1 MQHAS
6 EEMKARASQTQRIID
21 WKLEKEMKRIVI
33 LGAGESGA
41 GAAVLAKKEGFD
53 VFVSDMSAI
62 KDKYKAMLDS
72 RGIAWEELHHSEER
86 ILSADEII
94 KSPGIPDNAPIVS
107 KAIAKGIHI
116 ISEIEFAGRYTDS
129 KMICITGSNGKTTTT
144 SLIYHIFKSAGYDA
158 GLAGNIG
165 RSLALQ
171 VAEDPHAYYI
181 IELSSFQLDNMYD
194 FRANIAILLNITPDH
209 LDRYDNCMQNYVDSK
224 MRIIRNQT
232 PEDSFIYWN
241 EDPIIKRELKKYDIK
256 AIQYP
261 FSELKEKGSIGYI
274 EEGMYHLEKPTPF
287 NMEQE
292 ALSLTGR
299 HNIYNSL
306 AAGLASNIAG
316 VSKEYIR
323 QCLSDFPGVEHRLER
338 VATVGGVRYVNDSKA
353 TNVDACWY
361 ALESMTSPTV
371 LIIGGK
377 DKGNDYNAIK
387 DLVKQKCRA
396 LVYLGA
402 DNTKLHNFFD
412 GLGIPVRDTHSMPD
426 CVAACYELAQP
437 GDTVLLSPCCASFDL
452 FRNMEDRGEQF
463 KTLVR
468 NL

>member
-1 MQHAS
+1 
-6 EEMKARASQTQRIID
+6 
-21 WKLEKEMKRIVI
+21 MKRIVI

-53 VFVSDMSAI
+53 VFVSDMSKIAPR
-62 KDKYKAMLDS
+62 YKEMLD
-72 RGIAWEELHHSEER
+72 RREIEWEEGQHTEEK
-86 ILSADEII
+86 ILNADEII
-94 KSPGIPDNAPIVS
+94 KSPGIPDTAPMVT
-107 KAIAKGIHI
+107 KAIEKGIHI
-116 ISEIEFAGRYTDS
+116 ISEIEFAGRYTNS

-144 SLIYHIFKSAGYDA
+144 SLIYHIFKEAGYDC

-165 RSLALQ
+165 NSLALQ
-171 VAEDPHAYYI
+171 VAEEPHAYYI

-209 LDRYDNCMQNYVDSK
+209 LDRYAFEMQNYVDAK
-224 MRIIRNQT
+224 MRILQNQT
-232 PEDSFIYWN
+232 KDDAFIYWN
-241 EDPIIKRELKKYDIK
+241 DDPIIKRELEKYDIK

-274 EEGMYHLEKPTPF
+274 EEGQYVIEKPEPF

-292 ALSLTGR
+292 QLSLTGR

-306 AAGLASNIAG
+306 AAGIAG
-316 VSKEYIR
+316 DIAGIKKDVIR
-323 QCLSDFPGVEHRLER
+323 KSLSDFPGVEHRLEK
-338 VATVGGVRYVNDSKA
+338 VANVRGVCYINDSKA

-361 ALESMTSPTV
+361 ALDSMKTKVV

-377 DKGNDYNAIK
+377 DKGNDYTPIK
-387 DLVKQKCRA
+387 PLIKEKCSA

-402 DNTKLHNFFD
+402 DNQKLHDNFD
-412 GLGIPVRDTHSMPD
+412 KLGLPIRDTHSMKD
-426 CVAACYELAQP
+426 CVAACYELAKS
-437 GDTVLLSPCCASFDL
+437 GETVLLSPCCASFDL
-452 FRNMEDRGEQF
+452 FKNMEDRGEQF
-463 KTLVR
+463 KELVK

>member
-1 MQHAS
+1 
-6 EEMKARASQTQRIID
+6 
-21 WKLEKEMKRIVI
+21 MKRIVI

-53 VFVSDMSAI
+53 VFVSDTSSI
-62 KDKYKAMLDS
+62 KDKYKKLLDDHQ
-72 RGIAWEELHHSEER
+72 IEWEEGHHTEEK
-86 ILSADEII
+86 ILNADEVI
-94 KSPGIPDNAPIVS
+94 KSPGIPKEALMVQ
-107 KAIAKGIHI
+107 KLMAQHTHI
-116 ISEIEFAGRYTDS
+116 ISEIEFAGQYTHA

-144 SLIYHIFKSAGYDA
+144 SLIYHIFKSAGYDV

-165 RSLALQ
+165 KSLALQ
-171 VAEDPHAYYI
+171 VAEEPHEYYI

-209 LDRYDNCMQNYVDSK
+209 LDRYDFKFQNYVDAK
-224 MRIIRNQT
+224 MRIIQNQT
-232 PEDSFIYWN
+232 ADDHFIYWN
-241 EDPIIKRELKKYDIK
+241 DDPVIKKQLDKYDIK
-256 AIQYP
+256 AVQCP
-261 FSELKEKGSIGYI
+261 FSELKEKGSIAYI
-274 EEGMYHLEKPTPF
+274 EEGQYKLEYPTPF

-292 ALSLTGR
+292 ELSLTGK

-306 AAGLASNIAG
+306 AAGLASNISG
-316 VSKEYIR
+316 IKKEIIR
-323 QCLSDFPGVEHRLER
+323 KSLSDFPGVEHRLEKVCD
-338 VATVGGVRYVNDSKA
+338 VAGVHYVNDSKA

-361 ALESMTSPTV
+361 ALESMRTPV
-371 LIIGGK
+371 ILILGGK

-387 DLVKQKCRA
+387 ELVQQKCVG

-412 GLGIPVRDTHSMPD
+412 QLGIPVRDTHNMKD
-426 CVAACYELAQP
+426 CVKACYDMARP

-452 FRNMEDRGEQF
+452 FHNMEDRGEQF
-463 KTLVR
+463 KQQVR